1 MIENAVVSAN
11 PKLPPDE
18 LRNQEPNQKLDSKGA
33 QFLRMSIIPDEV
45 NINYRGLGR
54 DRDASA
60 E

>member
-1 MIENAVVSAN
+1 MVENAVVSGN
-11 PKLPPDE
+11 PQFPPYE
-18 LRNQEPNQKLDSKGA
+18 LRNRVPNQISDSKGA